1 MKPLYLSI
9 FSLLLVMPSAIS
21 AQTPCVQFEII
32 VQLEPDFTAAE
43 LSRNLSVEWP
53 NHGFKLKRRLSE
65 RLNCHLLE
73 LHCEATKDFDLASL
87 RNMQGVIAASWNR
100 KTQFRKDP
108 LKPNDPLFASQW
120 NMERI
125 GLTKVW
131 PYSQGGTTPGG
142 KEIVVAV
149 IDNGF
154 DLQHPDLQANF
165 WRNPNE
171 QINGLDDDGN
181 GYVDDVYG
189 WNFNTNSPLIP
200 VSDDH
205 ATNVSGLIGAVG
217 DNGEGVAGVNWH
229 VKLMPLHFLTPDE
242 AFPAF
247 EYALKMRELYNETNG
262 EKGAYI
268 VATNGSFGL
277 ADPIDCA
284 IEPLWSGFYELLG
297 QAGVLSVAATPNEDL
312 DIDVVGDMPT
322 SCGSEFLITVTNTGP
337 NDKKV
342 TDAGF
347 GLTTI
352 DLGAPGEM
360 VPTAD
365 IGGGYDMTF
374 QGTSAACP
382 LVTGT
387 VALLYSMPCPDLE
400 ALADED
406 PAAAARLVRDII
418 LKNVE
423 ELPSLKNI
431 TATGGLLNVFNSLRY
446 FHSYCIAKPAEREEG
461 NFQEIYLGGRDFL
474 QISPNPAADF
484 LKVDFSIQDF
494 REIRFRVFNML
505 GQEVR
510 FVEMQQA
517 EPFEPQSFTIDVRDW
532 ADGTYFINIFDLSR
546 SISRKFVKQ

>member
-1 MKPLYLSI
+1 
-9 FSLLLVMPSAIS
+9 
-21 AQTPCVQFEII
+21 
-32 VQLEPDFTAAE
+32 
-43 LSRNLSVEWP
+43 
-53 NHGFKLKRRLSE
+53 
-65 RLNCHLLE
+65 
-73 LHCEATKDFDLASL
+73 
-87 RNMQGVIAASWNR
+87 
-100 KTQFRKDP
+100 
-108 LKPNDPLFASQW
+108 
-120 NMERI
+120 
-125 GLTKVW
+125 
-131 PYSQGGTTPGG
+131 
-142 KEIVVAV
+142 
-149 IDNGF
+149 
-154 DLQHPDLQANF
+154 
-165 WRNPNE
+165 
-171 QINGLDDDGN
+171 
-181 GYVDDVYG
+181 
-189 WNFNTNSPLIP
+189 
-200 VSDDH
+200 
-205 ATNVSGLIGAVG
+205 
-217 DNGEGVAGVNWH
+217 
-229 VKLMPLHFLTPDE
+229 
-242 AFPAF
+242 
-247 EYALKMRELYNETNG
+247 
-262 EKGAYI
+262 
-268 VATNGSFGL
+268 
-277 ADPIDCA
+277 
-284 IEPLWSGFYELLG
+284 
-297 QAGVLSVAATPNEDL
+297 
-312 DIDVVGDMPT
+312 
-322 SCGSEFLITVTNTGP
+322 
-337 NDKKV
+337 
-342 TDAGF
+342 
-347 GLTTI
+347 
-352 DLGAPGEM
+352 
-360 VPTAD
+360 
-365 IGGGYDMTF
+365 MTF